1 MISGAM
7 KKLEQVE
14 PEDPAGDMDLSL
26 KDMPVKNHQ
35 EAGPRPSIVENFDIN
50 IIYDSFLLCIEKILQ

>member
-26 KDMPVKNHQ
+26 
-35 EAGPRPSIVENFDIN
+35 
-50 IIYDSFLLCIEKILQ
+50 